1 MWSLAAI
8 AVAQILGHVPNFVER
23 SEHEAVQ
30 YFSTKGAAKSFDVGA
45 GWDTGW
51 IWIRVTLCCCSYR
64 LSAVLMDFFG
74 PLPGR
79 SRLWVST
86 FRDSMPG

>member
-1 MWSLAAI
+1 M
-8 AVAQILGHVPNFVER
+8 
-23 SEHEAVQ
+23 
-30 YFSTKGAAKSFDVGA
+30 
-45 GWDTGW
+45 
-51 IWIRVTLCCCSYR
+51 TLCCCSYR